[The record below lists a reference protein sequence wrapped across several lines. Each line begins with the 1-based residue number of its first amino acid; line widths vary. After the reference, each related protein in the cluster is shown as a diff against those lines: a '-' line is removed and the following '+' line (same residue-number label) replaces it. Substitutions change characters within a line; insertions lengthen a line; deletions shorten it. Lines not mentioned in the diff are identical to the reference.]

1 MPQLETRIE
10 GLDQIERD
18 WLRLSED
25 IGPRRARTI
34 FNVPL
39 RRAFAPVEADIR
51 ANTPVDTGGLME
63 SIRTNAGG
71 PRRAEL
77 RSGAFGP
84 NDVVVVRS
92 GWFWRGTSR
101 WFQATNTE
109 YGNSRQAPG
118 NILRGA
124 LESNANRILQN
135 LAQTLGEAIERRAA
149 RYARTGR

>member
-1 MPQLETRIE
+1 MPDFEVRID
-10 GLDQIERD
+10 GLAQIERD
-18 WLRLSED
+18 WLQLSND
-25 IGPRRARTI
+25 IGPRNARRI
-34 FNVPL
+34 FNTPL

-51 ANTPVDTGGLME
+51 ADTPVETGGLRD

-71 PRRAEL
+71 PTRAEL
-77 RSGAFGP
+77 RGGSFGP

-101 WFQATNTE
+101 WFQATNIE
-109 YGNSRQAPG
+109 YGNSRQAPQ
-118 NILRGA
+118 NVLRGA